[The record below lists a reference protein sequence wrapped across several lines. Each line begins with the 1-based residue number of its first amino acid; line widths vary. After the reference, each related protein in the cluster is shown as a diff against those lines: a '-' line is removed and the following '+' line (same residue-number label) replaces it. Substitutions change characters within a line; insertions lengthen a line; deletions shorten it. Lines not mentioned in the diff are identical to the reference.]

1 MDVLALLDRSAAAN
15 KSAEKMLTP
24 TVHEQP
30 RVVAEETWWRPA
42 WRQRLVVTSL
52 VFSDILVA
60 ALICTVA
67 YALQSVWGAGTL
79 SEVARAAIIPS
90 ITLWIGLRALLGLYP
105 GYGLDSVE
113 RLRRHVYSVCATVAI
128 LAILAIGLQ
137 IGDLLSRLML
147 LLTFLGLLFV
157 TPFAQY
163 LARRELK
170 RLKLW
175 GRPVVI
181 LGYANTGAQSV
192 DLLEREWGLG
202 YKPVSLFDSHL
213 TPAGEA
219 FRETAYADTLEEA
232 MDVGRRRKVDTC
244 IFAMPYTRREQ
255 LADMVRT
262 ASDVFQ
268 HIVIIP
274 NLRGVTN
281 SAVVARDLSGTL
293 ALEVKQNLL
302 NPWANRLK
310 RALDLFG
317 AVVGGFFISPLLL
330 TIAVLIKLDSPGPV
344 LFGHRR
350 LGARDEHFLCWK
362 FRTMHVDAERLLNEC
377 LQGDPSLQA
386 EWEQNHKLRDDP
398 RVTRMGRFLR
408 KTSLDELPQL
418 WNVLRGEMSL
428 AGPRPIVD
436 AEMSKYDKDYEL
448 YRRIRPGMSGFW
460 QVGGRSDID
469 YKTRV
474 AMDAYYVRN
483 WSVWLDIIILVR
495 TVKIVL
501 FGHGAF

>member
-1 MDVLALLDRSAAAN
+1 VSYRRAAEN
-15 KSAEKMLTP
+15 NLAEKMP
-24 TVHEQP
+24 ASIGREQLPVGAGEP
-30 RVVAEETWWRPA
+30 RCGPV
-42 WRQRLVVTSL
+42 WRQRLVAMGL
-52 VFSDILVA
+52 VFSDILA
-60 ALICTVA
+60 AVLICTVA
-67 YALQSVWGAGTL
+67 FALHGVWGEARL
-79 SEVARAAIIPS
+79 SEVARVAIVPS
-90 ITLWIGLRALLGLYP
+90 IAVWVGFRALLGLYP

-113 RLRRHVYSVCATVAI
+113 RLRRHVFSVCATVAI
-128 LAILAIGLQ
+128 LAVLAVGFQ

-157 TPFAQY
+157 APFAQY
-163 LARRELK
+163 LARRELE

-175 GRPVVI
+175 GRPVIV
-181 LGYANTGAQSV
+181 LGYANTGAESV

-202 YKPVSLFDSHL
+202 YRPVAVGLFDNHSISS
-213 TPAGEA
+213 G
-219 FRETAYADTLEEA
+219 REYRATAYADTLAEA
-232 MDVGRRRKVDTC
+232 MDVGHRRKIDTC

-255 LADMVRT
+255 LADMVRI
-262 ASDVFQ
+262 ASDGFQ
-268 HIVIIP
+268 HIVVIP

-293 ALEVKQNLL
+293 ALEAK
-302 NPWANRLK
+302 RLK

-317 AVVGGFFISPLLL
+317 AVVGGFVISPLLV
-330 TIAVLIKLDSPGPV
+330 TIAVLIKIDSPGPV

-362 FRTMHVDAERLLNEC
+362 FRTMHIDAERMLNEC
-377 LQGDPSLQA
+377 LQRHPDLQA

-398 RVTRMGRFLR
+398 RVTRIGRFLR
-408 KTSLDELPQL
+408 RTSLDELPQL

-436 AEMSKYDKDYEL
+436 AEVSKYGKDYEL

-460 QVGGRSDID
+460 QVGGRSEVD
-469 YKTRV
+469 YKVRV
-474 AMDAYYVRN
+474 AMDSYYVRN
-483 WSVWLDIIILVR
+483 WSVWLDVIILVR

-501 FGHGAF
+501 LGLGAY

>member
-1 MDVLALLDRSAAAN
+1 VFLAVSYRRVAEN
-15 KSAEKMLTP
+15 NPVEKMLTSIGR
-24 TVHEQP
+24 EQL
-30 RVVAEETWWRPA
+30 RVGAGELRWGPA

-60 ALICTVA
+60 VLICTVA
-67 YALQSVWGAGTL
+67 YALQSVWGEGSLT
-79 SEVARAAIIPS
+79 EVARAATMPS
-90 ITLWIGLRALLGLYP
+90 IAVWIGLRALLGLYP

-128 LAILAIGLQ
+128 LAVLAVSFQ

-157 TPFAQY
+157 TPFTQY
-163 LARRELK
+163 VARRELK

-175 GRPVVI
+175 GKPVIV
-181 LGYANTGAQSV
+181 LGYANTGTQSV

-202 YKPVSLFDSHL
+202 YRPVSLFDTHL
-213 TPAGEA
+213 TPAGET
-219 FRETAYADTLEEA
+219 FRATAYADTLAEA
-232 MDVGRRRKVDTC
+232 IDVGRRGKIDTC
-244 IFAMPYTRREQ
+244 IFATPYTRREQ

-262 ASDVFQ
+262 ASDAFQ
-268 HIVIIP
+268 HIVLIP

-302 NPWANRLK
+302 NPWAKRLK

-317 AVVGGFFISPLLL
+317 AVVGGLIISPLLF

-350 LGARDEHFLCWK
+350 LGARDKHFLCWK
-362 FRTMHVDAERLLNEC
+362 FRTMHADAERGLNEY
-377 LQGDPSLQA
+377 LQRHPSLQA
-386 EWEQNHKLRDDP
+386 EWEKNHKLRDDP
-398 RVTRMGRFLR
+398 RVTRIGRFLR
-408 KTSLDELPQL
+408 KTSADELPQL

-436 AEMSKYDKDYEL
+436 AEVSKYEKDYEL

-460 QVGGRSDID
+460 QVGGRSEVD
-469 YKTRV
+469 YKVRV
-474 AMDAYYVRN
+474 VMDSYYVRN
-483 WSVWLDIIILVR
+483 WSVWLDIIILAR

-501 FGHGAF
+501 FGRGAY